1 MTKITFKNVG
11 QGDSIIIEW
20 SNDKNEKKIG
30 IIDCKKNDSNNPI
43 LKHIQDFNIE
53 EIDFIYLKWNQKEV
67 DDFVMLV
74 DENLKRLSINPLIGQ
89 IHKNVYKLVISKQ
102 TSLFYKIIEKD
113 KKVELVYFWNNKK
126 DSQ

>member
-1 MTKITFKNVG
+1 MEYKVVWVPLAVETYM
-11 QGDSIIIEW
+11 
-20 SNDKNEKKIG
+20 
-30 IIDCKKNDSNNPI
+30 
-43 LKHIQDFNIE
+43 E

-67 DDFVMLV
+67 DSFVMLV

-89 IHKNVYKLVISKQ
+89 IHKNVYKIVISKQ

>member
-1 MTKITFKNVG
+1 MEYKIVWVPLAVETYM
-11 QGDSIIIEW
+11 
-20 SNDKNEKKIG
+20 
-30 IIDCKKNDSNNPI
+30 
-43 LKHIQDFNIE
+43 E

-67 DDFVMLV
+67 DDFVVLV

-89 IHKNVYKLVISKQ
+89 IHKNVYKIVISKQ

-113 KKVELVYFWNNKK
+113 KKVELVYFWSNKK

>member
-1 MTKITFKNVG
+1 M
-11 QGDSIIIEW
+11 EY
-20 SNDKNEKKIG
+20 
-30 IIDCKKNDSNNPI
+30 
-43 LKHIQDFNIE
+43 NIVWIPLAVETYME
-53 EIDFIYLKWNQKEV
+53 EIDFIFLKWNQKEV
-67 DDFVMLV
+67 DTFVMLV

-89 IHKNVYKLVISKQ
+89 IHKNVYKIVISKQ